1 MTETRNDW
9 AVVESE
15 IEQTAVVIVGAG
27 VAGLTLATFL
37 EKSGIAC
44 VVLERRDRSYIEA
57 RQRAGFLE
65 PRAVKMF
72 ERWEMETLLPEGPI
86 AQHGEIRI
94 NGAARPFGSIGND
107 AEQGRFCTQQQLVI
121 NLLRRLIDETD
132 GDVRFDVGDLRILNE
147 EVDRPRVGYSDAS
160 GHHEIACDYI
170 VGCDGGHSASR
181 STIPQGVLT
190 KYSYEFGYAWLA
202 ALVSAAPIS
211 GQAIMA
217 VSDHGFAAQITRGP
231 HRSRVYLQCD
241 VSDSPQDWP
250 AERIW
255 DELRLRLGDVSITP
269 ADVLSRDVIPL
280 RSVVY
285 EPMQYRNLFLVGDAA
300 HLLPPTGAKGMNLA
314 LHDVDIISKALLSSV
329 RNGDKTLL
337 ESYSREALPDV
348 WKEQEFSVSMTDLMH
363 DAGDPKRHGS
373 FKQMIARTRIERFFA
388 AAKQYEFQS

>member
-1 MTETRNDW
+1 MTET
-9 AVVESE
+9 AIHQAGVESG

-37 EKSGIAC
+37 RKSGVAC
-44 VVLERRDRSYIEA
+44 IVLERRNRSYIEA

-72 ERWEMETLLPEGPI
+72 ERWELEMLLPEGPI

-94 NGAARPFGSIGND
+94 NGAARPFGSVGAD
-107 AEQGRFCTQQQLVI
+107 AEQGRFCTQQQLVS
-121 NLLRRLIDETD
+121 NLLRKLIEEMG
-132 GDVRFDVGDLRILNE
+132 GDVRFDVDDIGILNE
-147 EVDRPRVGYSDAS
+147 VLHQPRVSYSDTG
-160 GHHEIACDYI
+160 GHHEIVSNYV
-170 VGCDGGHSASR
+170 VGCDGGHSVSR
-181 STIPQGVLT
+181 NTIPQGVLT

-202 ALVSAAPIS
+202 ALVSAAPIA

-231 HRSRVYLQCD
+231 NRSRVYLQCD

-255 DELRLRLGDVSITP
+255 EEIRLRLGDESIP
-269 ADVLSRDVIPL
+269 DADVLSRDVIPL

-300 HLLPPTGAKGMNLA
+300 HLVPPTGAKGMNLA
-314 LHDVDIISKALLSSV
+314 LHDVDVISKALLVAV
-329 RNGDKTLL
+329 RDGDETLL
-337 ESYSREALPDV
+337 RSYSKEALPDV

-363 DAGDPKRHGS
+363 DSGDPKQHGT
-373 FKQMIARTRIERFFA
+373 FRQRIARTRIEQFFA
-388 AAKQYEFQS
+388 EAKH

>member
-1 MTETRNDW
+1 MDQ
-9 AVVESE
+9 AGVESA

-37 EKSGIAC
+37 HKSGVAC
-44 VVLERRDRSYIEA
+44 IVLERRNRSYIEA

-72 ERWEMETLLPEGPI
+72 ERWEMEALLPEGPI

-94 NGAARPFGSIGND
+94 NGVARPFGSVGDD
-107 AEQGRFCTQQQLVI
+107 AEQGRFCTQQQLVS
-121 NLLRRLIDETD
+121 NLLRELIDEVD
-132 GDVRFDVGDLRILNE
+132 GDVRFDVTEMSILNKE
-147 EVDRPRVGYSDAS
+147 SDQPRVSYSDAS
-160 GHHEIACDYI
+160 GHHKIVCDYI

-181 STIPQGVLT
+181 NTIPHGVLT

-202 ALVSAAPIS
+202 ALVTAAPIS

-231 HRSRVYLQCD
+231 NRSRVYLQCD
-241 VSDSPQDWP
+241 VSDCPQDWP

-255 DELRLRLGDVSITP
+255 KELRLRLGEESIP
-269 ADVLSRDVIPL
+269 DADVLSRDVIPL

-300 HLLPPTGAKGMNLA
+300 HLVPPTGAKGMNLA
-314 LHDVDIISKALLSSV
+314 LHDVDVISRALL
-329 RNGDKTLL
+329 RALRDGDGTLL
-337 ESYSREALPDV
+337 ESYSDEALPDV

-363 DAGDPKRHGS
+363 DSGDPKQHGT
-373 FKQMIARTRIERFFA
+373 FRQRIARTRIEQFLA
-388 AAKQYEFQS
+388 AAKH

>member
-1 MTETRNDW
+1 MTETGIHQ
-9 AVVESE
+9 AG
-15 IEQTAVVIVGAG
+15 IEQTAILIVGAG

-37 EKSGIAC
+37 RKSEVPCI
-44 VVLERRDRSYIEA
+44 VLERRNRSYIEA

-72 ERWEMETLLPEGPI
+72 ERWEMESLLPEGPI

-94 NGAARPFGSIGND
+94 NGAARPFGSVGDD
-107 AEQGRFCTQQQLVI
+107 AEQGRFCTQQQLVS
-121 NLLRRLIDETD
+121 NLLRRLIDEMG
-132 GDVRFDVGDLRILNE
+132 GDVRFDVADMSILNE
-147 EVDRPRVGYSDAS
+147 EVGQPRVRYSDAG
-160 GHHEIACDYI
+160 GHHEIVCDYI

-181 STIPQGVLT
+181 NTIPHGVLT

-231 HRSRVYLQCD
+231 NRSRVYLQCD

-255 DELRLRLGDVSITP
+255 DEIRLRLCDQTIP
-269 ADVLSRDVIPL
+269 DAAVLSRDVIPL

-285 EPMQYRNLFLVGDAA
+285 VPMQYRNLFLVGDAA
-300 HLLPPTGAKGMNLA
+300 HLVPPTGAKGMNLA
-314 LHDVDIISKALLSSV
+314 LHDVDVISKALVSAV
-329 RNGDKTLL
+329 HDRDETLL
-337 ESYSREALPDV
+337 QGYSHDALPDV

-363 DAGDPKRHGS
+363 DSGDPKQHGT
-373 FKQMIARTRIERFFA
+373 FKQMIARTRIEQFFA
-388 AAKQYEFQS
+388 AAKDEKSQS